1 MVGTMKRIIER
12 LSGML
17 GIKRLDGSLLVFM
30 LLITAGTL
38 LATLALIID
47 LSRGVSPTTFLIAS
61 VIICLVL
68 AGISICRFVF
78 KPIRANLDQTS
89 AEGSFAN
96 SDKRSI
102 FVRENTLAK
111 GVSDTVN
118 LLNERIESLQEEN
131 RSHIQSE
138 HRIERLL
145 EEANFIITAH
155 QKSITILE
163 EFIQETGVVA
173 EALEAISENS
183 KSTTEVTNTTNE
195 DTNNG
200 KELLE
205 KTISAIQVVG
215 NDVLE
220 SSGLIGSIKT
230 ITKEIIGL
238 VDSVKDIASNTSLLA
253 LNASI
258 EAARAGDNGRGF
270 TVVAQEVRKLS
281 ENTERVTCDIETLI
295 GKLNDQT
302 DTTVSYMENSANHA
316 KEAIEQAEQATN
328 SLMAIFSSVN
338 TITDMS
344 YYISDEIQNQ
354 ADFAKLLSEKM
365 AIFQNMSSEAEYI
378 SEGLKKVKLAIQS
391 QYRTDQ

>member
-1 MVGTMKRIIER
+1 MKRIIER